1 MRAYSRRGA
10 SKGAAMRTHGNLFL
24 RALTADGYRT
34 YAVTYGRVI
43 IAGERRMTRV
53 TRTYDSYDHC
63 SIVRRNAGGLGV
75 HYGDLELWKCDLG
88 CSEWALENGD
98 LALESVK
105 LGDWGRPVTT
115 ARNHIRGRYNG
126 WLLL

>member
-1 MRAYSRRGA
+1 
-10 SKGAAMRTHGNLFL
+10 MRTHGNLFL
-24 RALTADGYRT
+24 CALTADGYRT

-63 SIVRRNAGGLGV
+63 SIYCAKKCCGLRV
-75 HYGDLELWKCDLG
+75 HYGDLELWECELG

-115 ARNHIRGRYNG
+115 ARNLIRGRYNG